1 MSSAARDPIPRGA
14 NPAWAHHP
22 AVAPRVGGRAEPLM
36 ERRTFIAMIAGGL
49 LAAPL
54 AAEAQELVYY
64 EGRVQW
70 LAGSTLILA
79 TDEGWSIR
87 VDLTRVDQREYL
99 GLSPRVRIIVS
110 GVVSEDGNYLI
121 GLSIRRTR
129 SEFQS
134 P

>member
-1 MSSAARDPIPRGA
+1 MSSVARDQILRGA

-22 AVAPRVGGRAEPLM
+22 AVAPRVGGRVEPLM
-36 ERRTFIAMIAGGL
+36 ERRTFIAMIAVGL

-54 AAEAQELVYY
+54 ATEAQGLVYY
-64 EGRVQW
+64 EGRAQW
-70 LAGSTLILA
+70 IAGSTLILA

-99 GLSPRVRIIVS
+99 GLGPRVRIIVS

-121 GLSIRRTR
+121 GRSIRRIR
-129 SEFQS
+129 SESES

>member
-1 MSSAARDPIPRGA
+1 MSSAARDQIPHGA
-14 NPAWAHHP
+14 NPAWAYRP

-54 AAEAQELVYY
+54 AAEAQGLVYY
-64 EGRVQW
+64 EGRAQW
-70 LAGSTLILA
+70 IAGSTLILA
-79 TDEGWSIR
+79 TDQGWSIR
-87 VDLTRVDQREYL
+87 VDLTRVDQSEYSGL
-99 GLSPRVRIIVS
+99 GPRVRIIVS

-121 GLSIRRTR
+121 GLSIRRIR
-129 SEFQS
+129 SESQS